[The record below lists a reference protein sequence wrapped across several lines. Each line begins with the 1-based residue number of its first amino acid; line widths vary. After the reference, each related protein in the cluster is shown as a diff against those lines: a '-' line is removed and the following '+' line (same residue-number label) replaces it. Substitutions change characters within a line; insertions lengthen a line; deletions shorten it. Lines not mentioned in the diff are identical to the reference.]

1 MFCNSLIRKIN
12 SFKSG
17 VMLRTFIFTKLNLID
32 KMDLTQ
38 EDWSEQLKNDDNSY
52 ILDVRTPEEVA
63 EGYIPNST
71 NIDIY
76 LGQEFLDKIEE
87 LDKSK
92 NFYVYCRSGNRSGQ
106 ACAIMNSIGI
116 ENAYNLEGGFMN
128 WEGEVAE

>member
-1 MFCNSLIRKIN
+1 
-12 SFKSG
+12 
-17 VMLRTFIFTKLNLID
+17 
-32 KMDLTQ
+32 MDLTQ
-38 EDWSEQLKNDDNSY
+38 EEWSEQLNNDTNAFV
-52 ILDVRTPEEVA
+52 LDVRAPHEVE
-63 EGYIPNST
+63 EGYIPNAT

-76 LGQEFLDKIEE
+76 LGQGFLDEIEK

-92 NFYVYCRSGNRSGQ
+92 NYYVYCRSGNRSGQ